1 MNVAGPSRPRLA
13 FGTTDQST
21 YEEGLTRMITQM
33 DFSDIERLQ
42 ASYGTRLHRGQAL
55 SDHEI
60 AFALLMQNAREL
72 ADLDA
77 DWEVAQ
83 RLALEEGGEP
93 ANNPALSMRPAV
105 VPQSVVK
112 KGKSWASLPT
122 TPASS
127 GPTPSSLALEEGWGP
142 ANDPA
147 STSVKPAVVPQPV
160 VKKGKLKKRRRG
172 KSSASLLT
180 TPASS
185 GPTPSLALEEGGGP
199 ANDPAPTSAR
209 PAVVPQPVVKK
220 GKSWASLLT
229 TTASSGPI
237 PFSPGQ
243 VPTTTVRAPRR
254 ATGHDCVICQDPIFE
269 PEVLAPC
276 GHFYDIGC
284 ITDLFRA
291 ATRDESLYPPRCCRQ
306 NIPLPQV
313 RPHLT
318 QALLTEFELKARE
331 FGTLKR
337 VYCAAPAC
345 SQFLGPLCEGFSF
358 KIFTCTS
365 PTCTMATCG
374 KCSGKYNEW
383 NHNCTPDAEI
393 ERVLTLSRKSG
404 WSRCPGCAQMIELN
418 MGCYHM
424 TCRCKTEFCYLCRAS
439 WKNCTCPQWDEDR
452 LFAEAEHRA
461 DAQWQLQGPRG
472 VRPINPPQ
480 GARAVHG
487 PPPGAGAIRNQPVN
501 PPRQAPVVAPIP
513 APAGNIR
520 HATPRADAP
529 AFQPVTRRAE
539 AIAPAPPPV
548 RTRTWAMIAAEN
560 APNWGTSVLQPR
572 PSFTA
577 NTADGR
583 DAANT
588 VNLNDWSTSDT
599 SDDGYDSDIVD
610 DWYASRE
617 RMIREIMER
626 LRVDHD
632 CQHRTWKYRGG
643 SGSCESCFQ
652 YLPNYLFRC
661 GECQILSC
669 NRCRLNRL

>member
-1 MNVAGPSRPRLA
+1 MNVAGPSRTRLA

-21 YEEGLTRMITQM
+21 YEESLTRMITQM

-42 ASYGTRLHRGQAL
+42 ASYGTRLRRGQAL

-60 AFALLMQNAREL
+60 AFALLLQNAREL

-93 ANNPALSMRPAV
+93 TNDPAPRMRPAV

-112 KGKSWASLPT
+112 KGKSWASLLT
-122 TPASS
+122 MPASS
-127 GPTPSSLALEEGWGP
+127 GPTSSSLALEEGGGP

-147 STSVKPAVVPQPV
+147 PISVSPAVVPQPV
-160 VKKGKLKKRRRG
+160 IKKGKSKKRRRG

-185 GPTPSLALEEGGGP
+185 GPTPSSLALEEGGGP
-199 ANDPAPTSAR
+199 ANDPAPTSVR
-209 PAVVPQPVVKK
+209 PAVEPQPVVKK
-220 GKSWASLLT
+220 YVPPCNAPVQFPDKSFRGKSWASLLT
-229 TTASSGPI
+229 MPASSGPT
-237 PFSPGQ
+237 PSSPSQ
-243 VPTTTVRAPRR
+243 VPTTTARAPRR

-269 PEVLAPC
+269 PEILAPC

-313 RPHLT
+313 RHHLT

-345 SQFLGPLCEGFSF
+345 SQFLGPLCEGLSF
-358 KIFTCTS
+358 KIFTCLS

-374 KCSGKYNEW
+374 KCSGKYDGW

-439 WKNCTCPQWDEDR
+439 WKTCTCPQWDEDR
-452 LFAEAEHRA
+452 LLAEAEHRA

-472 VRPINPPQ
+472 VRPVNPPQ

-487 PPPGAGAIRNQPVN
+487 PPPGAGAIRNQPIN
-501 PPRQAPVVAPIP
+501 PPRQAPLVAPIP
-513 APAGNIR
+513 APVYNIR
-520 HATPRADAP
+520 PATLRADAP
-529 AFQPVTRRAE
+529 AFQPATRRTE
-539 AIAPAPPPV
+539 ATAPAPPAAQ
-548 RTRTWAMIAAEN
+548 TRTWAMIAAGN
-560 APNWGTSVLQPR
+560 ARNWGTSVAQ
-572 PSFTA
+572 SHHGFTV
-577 NTADGR
+577 NTADDR
-583 DAANT
+583 NTTNAA
-588 VNLNDWSTSDT
+588 NLNDWSTSDT

-610 DWYASRE
+610 DCIELGSTAMVADVVRAVSSISQIISSGVE
-617 RMIREIMER
+617 S
-626 LRVDHD
+626 V
-632 CQHRTWKYRGG
+632 KYSVVIGAG
-643 SGSCESCFQ
+643 
-652 YLPNYLFRC
+652 
-661 GECQILSC
+661 
-669 NRCRLNRL
+669 